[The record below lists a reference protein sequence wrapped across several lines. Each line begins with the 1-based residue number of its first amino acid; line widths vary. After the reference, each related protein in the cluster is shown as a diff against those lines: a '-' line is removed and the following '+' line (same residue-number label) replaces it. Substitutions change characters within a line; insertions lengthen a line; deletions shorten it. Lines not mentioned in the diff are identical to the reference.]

1 MEYSRVKDEK
11 NIANIYQQMLNEDM
25 TSGGAFG
32 GDIGGHAG
40 MENTDWFAP
49 GDARNP
55 YGMGI
60 TTRSLLV
67 TRSGRLKKKKS
78 KKRKKK
84 VFRESNNTDCVKVG
98 NGEVSLEVRYSVK
111 SPDGSKDESDSEE
124 FSEWF
129 GFGRWGD
136 RSEEEAKEAC
146 VQSAKWFGDRLR
158 SNVDEGSDVGVWD
171 DCGNHY

>member
-32 GDIGGHAG
+32 GDIAGHAG

-60 TTRSLLV
+60 TTRN
-67 TRSGRLKKKKS
+67 GRLKTKS
-78 KKRKKK
+78 GKKRKKK
-84 VFRESNNTDCVKVG
+84 R
-98 NGEVSLEVRYSVK
+98 
-111 SPDGSKDESDSEE
+111 
-124 FSEWF
+124 
-129 GFGRWGD
+129 
-136 RSEEEAKEAC
+136 
-146 VQSAKWFGDRLR
+146 VQKQ
-158 SNVDEGSDVGVWD
+158 
-171 DCGNHY
+171 